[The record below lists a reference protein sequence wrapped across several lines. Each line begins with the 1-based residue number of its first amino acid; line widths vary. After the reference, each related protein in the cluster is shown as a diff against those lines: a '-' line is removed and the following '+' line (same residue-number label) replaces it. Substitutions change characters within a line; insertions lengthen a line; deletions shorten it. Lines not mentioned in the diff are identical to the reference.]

1 MQKYKAGLRNQKLN
15 LSLRSCARMKDD
27 AITYLLCLRGRL
39 SFELERS
46 TKATSRLE
54 NKAKGHD

>member
-1 MQKYKAGLRNQKLN
+1 
-15 LSLRSCARMKDD
+15 MKDD
-27 AITYLLCLRGRL
+27 AITFLLCLCGRL

-54 NKAKGHD
+54 NKVTGHD

>member
-1 MQKYKAGLRNQKLN
+1 MIAILFAQLMA
-15 LSLRSCARMKDD
+15 SARMEDD
-27 AITYLLCLRGRL
+27 AITQYLLCLCCRL